1 VAKISDTLET
11 PPSGTC
17 IGASFG
23 STLRAAVL
31 DIMPLVLS
39 VFPWGILCGSLALQ
53 SGLTPLQAQFMSL
66 VVFAGA
72 AQFAALGLIS
82 GGSGNL
88 AAIVG
93 STAVVSARH
102 LLYSAAFRPDVL
114 TLPLRWRLALA
125 FLLTDEMF
133 AVTSVHKHRTG
144 CFSPLYALISGLAF
158 YLAWNVATLAGI
170 LLGSL
175 FTGIEHLG
183 FDFAIAVT
191 FIAMVVPAVNTRPM
205 LAAVLVSAFLA
216 VIFQMLQVQQGL
228 LSASL
233 IGMTVGYLL
242 SRRKEV

>member
-1 VAKISDTLET
+1 MAKISDTLKVK
-11 PPSGTC
+11 PSGTC
-17 IGASFG
+17 IGSA
-23 STLRAAVL
+23 LRAATL
-31 DIMPLVLS
+31 DIMPLAVA

-53 SGLTPLQAQFMSL
+53 SGLSPIQAQFMSL

-72 AQFAALGLIS
+72 AQLAALGLIS

-102 LLYSAAFRPDVL
+102 LLYSAVFRPDVL
-114 TLPLRWRLALA
+114 ALSLRWRLALA

-133 AVTSVHKHRTG
+133 AVTSAHKLRTG
-144 CFSPLYALISGLAF
+144 CFSPLYALTAGLTF
-158 YLAWNVATLAGI
+158 YIVWNAATLTGI

-205 LAAVLVSAFLA
+205 LIAVLISGLLA
-216 VIFQMLQVQQGL
+216 VMFQLLQVQQGL
-228 LSASL
+228 LLASL
-233 IGMTVGYLL
+233 IGMSVGYLL
-242 SRRKEV
+242 SRNREV